1 MEEEVIKQEE
11 MPMPKLR
18 MRLKERY
25 ADIQPQTDE
34 EWAAL
39 EDRFAD
45 ETAEMESELAS
56 YKEANMTLQELVEM
70 NPELGSFLVDLAVN
84 KMPLSVAFAR
94 NMDMDSIMPQEGEP
108 DMEAYKEAYKE
119 RLSQK
124 EKRKKLDETILKNEQ
139 ESLDRIDA
147 FAVEKGLT
155 EEQKQQ
161 LLDAI
166 EQDISDI
173 LQKNITEKILNV
185 YYKDMVF
192 EEEVSAA
199 QKAGEITGRNAVI
212 EQQWSKPMEGDN
224 IPDIKGGSSI
234 EDRPKKESIFSGM
247 KQRKTL

>member
-1 MEEEVIKQEE
+1 MEEEVINQQEA
-11 MPMPKLR
+11 PMPKLR

-25 ADIQPQTDE
+25 ADIEPQTDE
-34 EWAAL
+34 DWRAL
-39 EDRFAD
+39 EDRFVD
-45 ETAEMESELAS
+45 ETSEMESELAS

-94 NMDMDSIMPQEGEP
+94 NMDMDSIIPQEGDP
-108 DMEAYKEAYKE
+108 DMDAYKQAYKE

-124 EKRKKLDETILKNEQ
+124 EKRKQIDETILKNEQ

-147 FAVEKGLT
+147 FASAKGLS
-155 EEQKQQ
+155 EEQKQK

-173 LQKNITEKILNV
+173 LQKNITDRILDV

-192 EEEVSAA
+192 EDEVSAA

-212 EQQWSKPMEGDN
+212 EQNWSKPNTGDN
-224 IPDIKGGSSI
+224 IPDISGGGAI
-234 EDRPKKESIFSGM
+234 EDKPKKETIFTGM